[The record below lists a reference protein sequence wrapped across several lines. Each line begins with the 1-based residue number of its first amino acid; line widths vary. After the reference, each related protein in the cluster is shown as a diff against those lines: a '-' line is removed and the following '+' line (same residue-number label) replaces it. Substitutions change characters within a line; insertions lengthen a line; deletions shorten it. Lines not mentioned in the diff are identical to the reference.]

1 MSQPK
6 VLSCGEVLWDLFP
19 EGARFGGASANFAC
33 HAALQGAH
41 VTLLSA
47 VGQDARGDEALSILE
62 SFGIDTTLVQRLSG
76 VETGSVFVTLD
87 AVGKPSFEI
96 HANAAWDMIAWT
108 DAVAARIA
116 EVDVVYFG
124 SLSQRGEISKAT
136 ILRGLEVAKARGIAR
151 VLDINLRKP
160 FYDKLL
166 IAESIAHAS
175 ILKLSD
181 DELPEVAA
189 ACGIALKENPEDTLR
204 GLLVKF
210 ELEIVVMTRGAEGA
224 LLVSS
229 TQVISQ
235 PGIPTI
241 VKDTVGA
248 GDSFTAAFIIG
259 FLRKEGLDHVLQKAC
274 ETASAVCAQ
283 SGAVPISVSPAEHC

>member
-1 MSQPK
+1 MRQPK

-19 EGARFGGASANFAC
+19 EGARFGGASANFAF

-41 VTLLSA
+41 LTLLSA

-76 VETGSVFVTLD
+76 VQTGSVGVKLD

-108 DAVAARIA
+108 DAVAARIG
-116 EVDVVYFG
+116 EVDAVYFG

-136 ILRGLEVAKARGIAR
+136 ILQGLEVAKARGIAR

-160 FYDKLL
+160 FYDKIL
-166 IAESIAHAS
+166 IAESIARAS

-181 DELPEVAA
+181 DELPEVAT

-235 PGIPTI
+235 PGIPTL

-259 FLRKEGLDHVLQKAC
+259 FLRKESLDHVLQKAC

-283 SGAVPISVSPAEHC
+283 SGAVPISVSPAKHC